1 MKKQIH
7 INILNIIHLILATGK
22 VHTLAVKLF
31 CEHPVNIRSTG
42 VHIPP

>member
-1 MKKQIH
+1 MKTQIH
-7 INILNIIHLILATGK
+7 IDILKIIHRVLVTGK
-22 VHTLAVKLF
+22 VHTIAVKLF